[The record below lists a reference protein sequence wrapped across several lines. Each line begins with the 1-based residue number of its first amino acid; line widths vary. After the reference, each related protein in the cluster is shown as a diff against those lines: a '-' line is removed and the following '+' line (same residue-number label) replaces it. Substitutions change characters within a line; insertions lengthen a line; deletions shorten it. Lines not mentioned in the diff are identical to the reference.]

1 MHSGILPASE
11 TASFA
16 NFAKASRK
24 PSKQMTHACDIVD
37 LAVRLGASLEK
48 YDRIDA
54 QPVADGAHQ
63 WAREATSHAYDES
76 EALRDVIASLQANSA
91 AGANVQIAAAID
103 RFDMLWDLFPTEA
116 KDYRVEMHARA
127 LRRLLHSALDFYD
140 TISSHKLDDIAPTLG
155 SRWCNPWGVGPGE
168 V

>member
-1 MHSGILPASE
+1 MPTSE

-16 NFAKASRK
+16 NFAQAARK
-24 PSKQMTHACDIVD
+24 PSKQVTPGCDIVD

-54 QPVADGAHQ
+54 QPVTDDTRH

-76 EALRDVIASLQANSA
+76 EALRDVIASLQARSPV
-91 AGANVQIAAAID
+91 GANVQIAAAID
-103 RFDMLWDLFPTEA
+103 RFDMLWDQFPTEA

-140 TISSHKLDDIAPTLG
+140 GISVQKLEDIAPTLG
-155 SRWCNPWGVGPGE
+155 SRWCNPWGSGLGE